1 MIDSASHN
9 SQPGRPRT
17 AREELDRLLTEI
29 TRHPERESEITRII
43 EDTFSQKKAVL
54 VLDMSGFSRTTH
66 LYGIVAFLLM
76 IHQTQLICRPCVEQ
90 KQGRVIKADADN
102 LFCAFDTVDSAVGA
116 ARDIQQRLQAA
127 NLGLPAGKHLYAS
140 IGIGYGNI
148 LMLGDEDL
156 FGDEVNLAC
165 KLGEDI
171 AGGGDILLTSAAR
184 AELTDSSIA
193 ARESTI
199 SISGL
204 TLTFYTLVG

>member
-1 MIDSASHN
+1 MVDSISEN
-9 SQPGRPRT
+9 SQPGHRRT
-17 AREELDRLLTEI
+17 SREELDRLLTEI
-29 TRHPERESEITRII
+29 TRHPERESEITKII
-43 EDTFSQKKAVL
+43 EDTFNQTKAVL
-54 VLDMSGFSRTTH
+54 VLDMSGFSRTTR
-66 LYGIVAFLLM
+66 LYGIVAFLWM

-102 LFCAFDTVDSAVGA
+102 LLCAFDTVDQAVSAG
-116 ARDIQQRLQAA
+116 REIQERLSTA
-127 NLGLPAGKHLYAS
+127 NLALPVEKQLYAS

-171 AGGGDILLTSAAR
+171 GNEGDILLTSAAR
-184 AELTDSSIA
+184 AKLTDSSIVT
-193 ARESTI
+193 RESTI

-204 TLTFYTLVG
+204 TLTLYRVES